1 MVYTLQLDNY
11 YEPYEDDIICHHKT
25 SYDDQTCPYHR
36 HNGYEIYIFLSGKIH
51 FYIDTKCYSPNPGDI
66 ILIPPSVM
74 HRIVNVEMMDYELH
88 I

>member
-1 MVYTLQLDNY
+1 MYTLQPDNY
-11 YEPYEDDIICHHKT
+11 YEPYEDDIIYHHKT
-25 SYDDQTCPYHR
+25 SSDDQTCPYYR
-36 HNGYEIYIFLSGKIH
+36 HNGYEIYIFLSAKIH